1 MTVGKHPPEKK
12 SEKGDLLKCFHINF
26 LKYIELV
33 MFMILK
39 NQIKKKRCQ
48 IILNL
53 HHYITLIGDSRG
65 KNPLFQN
72 MYFHLTR
79 HNLEYN

>member
-12 SEKGDLLKCFHINF
+12 SGKGDLLKCFHINF

-53 HHYITLIGDSRG
+53 HHYIILIGDSRG
-65 KNPLFQN
+65 KNPLFRKCI
-72 MYFHLTR
+72 FISLDIT
-79 HNLEYN
+79 